1 MVVSKK
7 RRAKGSMVTHTN
19 HFSLINQV
27 LKITFLSL
35 DCVANDDEFIVIK
48 MSITNVN
55 DSLFQTRISSFV
67 VQMIN
72 TRYF

>member
-35 DCVANDDEFIVIK
+35 DCVANDDEFSVIK
-48 MSITNVN
+48 MSITKDENEN
-55 DSLFQTRISSFV
+55 YMLIIAFFKREY
-67 VQMIN
+67 
-72 TRYF
+72 RHP